1 VTPGSDIPT
10 DLSSQLRALKS
21 GYFPGAAGYLP
32 EMHRLSLYFNLT
44 RANMKAR
51 SLLLITM
58 QANSRY
64 HSREE
69 VGLKSSFDSL

>member
-1 VTPGSDIPT
+1 LTNTCLATPGSDIPT

-44 RANMKAR
+44 RANMEAR
-51 SLLLITM
+51 
-58 QANSRY
+58 
-64 HSREE
+64 
-69 VGLKSSFDSL
+69 KSSANHNAGK